1 MTSFAL
7 ISDTHGKHG
16 DIYIP
21 KVDYLIH
28 AGDFSNLGNEKEL
41 DSFNGW
47 VRKLKEGGT
56 IKGAIVCAGNHEL
69 SLEVR
74 PKQAR
79 KHLPDIDHLL
89 THEGIEIDG
98 LKIWGC
104 SYTPVFYN
112 WAFMRSEDDLYWIYN
127 QIPVNLDILIC
138 HGPPRGFCDWN
149 GREHVGSHAL
159 AEILAIKAP
168 KVLICGHIHDSR
180 GVDQLKNTIIIN
192 ASSADPNYNMLPAMV
207 LNL

>member
-1 MTSFAL
+1 MVTFAL
-7 ISDTHGKHG
+7 ISDSHTRHN
-16 DIYIP
+16 DIYVP

-28 AGDFSNLGNEKEL
+28 AGDFSNLGADAEL
-41 DSFNGW
+41 KSFNDW
-47 VRKLKEGGT
+47 VRKLKEDGT
-56 IKGAIVCAGNHEL
+56 IRKCITVCGNHEL
-69 SLEVR
+69 SVEVR
-74 PKQAR
+74 PKQA
-79 KHLPDIDHLL
+79 KKLLPDIDHLL
-89 THEGIEIDG
+89 IHEGLEIEG

-104 SYTPVFYN
+104 AYTPVFYN

-159 AEILAIKAP
+159 AEVLPIKAP
-168 KVLICGHIHDSR
+168 KYLIVGHIHTGR
-180 GVDQLKNTIIIN
+180 GVDQLKNTVIIN